1 MTDELLKA
9 LKLIKKECEKH
20 PEDCIE
26 CPLSDKYG
34 SCGLD
39 GTPPDEWKLK
49 KREVWF

>member
-9 LKLIKKECEKH
+9 LKMIKEICKSN

-26 CPLSDKYG
+26 CPLADKYG
-34 SCGLD
+34 NCGINN
-39 GTPPDEWKLK
+39 PPEEWRLE